1 MPPKHTPSP
10 LAGALTRRQLIRS
23 MGVAAAALGAFGV
36 TACSSRTPVSETAS
50 TGTSTGPFTVVDQY
64 QNTIT
69 FDTPVGRIASAIIPV
84 PSMIAGS
91 DQSISRNVGVNSS
104 AISLAKNGMLG
115 VMFPEFLNTPV
126 VSGPDFVPNVEQI
139 LSLNPDVV
147 IQWGDKGDDIVAPL
161 RNAGLKV
168 ILLKYG
174 TQEDLEAWI
183 NIFGDLLD
191 KKEEAQEILARMA
204 TDRKTVESIA
214 AANTAKAPR
223 AMYFYST
230 PETKVSAD
238 NTYMDF
244 WITLAGGKNVAR
256 GAGKG
261 TSVAVTKEQIL
272 TWDPEVLVLGNFD
285 AATPQDIY
293 DDPNWASLS
302 AVKNKRVY
310 KAPIGGFSWDPP
322 CNESNLMWLWVAEI
336 FYPEAKLDLDLRNRI
351 RETYTSLYAYDV
363 TDAEID
369 RILHLESNQVSTG
382 YDSFRA

>member
-1 MPPKHTPSP
+1 MTPKQNPI
-10 LAGALTRRQLIRS
+10 LAGALTRRQLMRS

-36 TACSSRTPVSETAS
+36 TACSSRTPESETAS
-50 TGTSTGPFTVVDQY
+50 SETTSGPFTVVDQY

-69 FDTPVGRIASAIIPV
+69 FDTPVGRIASVIIPV

-91 DQSISRNVGVNSS
+91 DQSISRIVGVNSS
-104 AISLAKNGMLG
+104 AISLAKNGMFST
-115 VMFPEFLNTPV
+115 MFPEFLNTPV
-126 VSGPDFVPNVEQI
+126 VSGPDFVPNVEQV

-191 KKEEAQEILARMA
+191 KKTQAQAILATMA
-204 TDRKTVESIA
+204 KDRQTVESIA
-214 AANTAKAPR
+214 AANTTKAPR
-223 AMYFYST
+223 AMYFYNT

-285 AATPQDIY
+285 AATPQEIY
-293 DDPNWASLS
+293 DNPNWASLS

-322 CNESNLMWLWVAEI
+322 CNESNLMWLWVSEI
-336 FYPEAKLDLDLRNRI
+336 FYPEAKLDLDLRGRI
-351 RETYTSLYAYDV
+351 RETYQSLYAYDV

-369 RILHLESNQVSTG
+369 RILHLDANMVSTG
-382 YDSFRA
+382 YDAFRA

>member
-1 MPPKHTPSP
+1 MRALQNSSP
-10 LAGALTRRQLIRS
+10 LGSAMTRRQLIRS
-23 MGVAAAALGAFGV
+23 MGVAAAALGAFGA
-36 TACSSRTPVSETAS
+36 TACSNRTPVDSAS
-50 TGTSTGPFTVVDQY
+50 ATEGTSGPFTVVDQY

-104 AISLAKNGMLG
+104 AISLAKNGMLAT
-115 VMFPEFLNTPV
+115 MFPEFLDTPV

-191 KKEEAQEILARMA
+191 KKEEAQAILASMSK
-204 TDRKTVESIA
+204 DRQTVESIA
-214 AANTAKAPR
+214 TANSATAPR

-261 TSVAVTKEQIL
+261 TSVAVTKEQVL

-285 AATPQDIY
+285 AATPQGVY
-293 DDPNWASLS
+293 DDPNWASLA

-322 CNESNLMWLWVAEI
+322 CNESNLMWLWVAQI
-336 FYPEAKLDLDLRNRI
+336 FYPDASLDLDLRSRI
-351 RETYTSLYAYDV
+351 RETYSALYAYEVSDV
-363 TDAEID
+363 EID
-369 RILHLESNQVSTG
+369 RILHLEANSVSNG
-382 YDSFRA
+382 YDAFRS

>member
-1 MPPKHTPSP
+1 MRALQNSSP
-10 LAGALTRRQLIRS
+10 LGSALTRRQLIRS
-23 MGVAAAALGAFGV
+23 MGVAAAALGAFGA
-36 TACSSRTPVSETAS
+36 TACSNRTPVDSASETE
-50 TGTSTGPFTVVDQY
+50 GTSSPFTVVDQY

-84 PSMIAGS
+84 PSMIAAS

-104 AISLAKNGMLG
+104 AISLAKNGMLAT
-115 VMFPEFLNTPV
+115 MFPEFLNTPV

-191 KKEEAQEILARMA
+191 KKEEARAILASMSN
-204 TDRKTVESIA
+204 DRKTVESIA
-214 AANTAKAPR
+214 TANSAKAPR

-285 AATPQDIY
+285 AATPQDVY
-293 DDPNWASLS
+293 DDPNWASLT

-322 CNESNLMWLWVAEI
+322 CNESNLMWLWVAQI
-336 FYPEAKLDLDLRNRI
+336 FYPDSSLDLDLRSRI
-351 RETYTSLYAYDV
+351 RATYSALYAYTV
-363 TDAEID
+363 TDIEID
-369 RILHLESNQVSTG
+369 RILHLEANSVSDG
-382 YDSFRA
+382 YDAFRS